1 MAASKSGV
9 AIQSKDMRQAT
20 GGDSVRVHYTGTLD
34 DGTEF
39 DSSAEREPIEITIGS
54 GQFFPE
60 LESALVGMAE
70 GDTKK
75 LTLEPETAFGARN
88 PQLIQIVGRDSIPA
102 EIKLEIGTIF
112 EAKNKNGDLTPV
124 KVVEISDET
133 VTFDANYLLA
143 GEALTFELTLVE
155 FVI

>member
-1 MAASKSGV
+1 
-9 AIQSKDMRQAT
+9 MRQAT
-20 GGDSVRVHYTGTLD
+20 SGDRVRVHFTGTLD
-34 DGTEF
+34 DGTKF
-39 DSSAEREPIEITIGS
+39 DSSAERKPIEITIGS
-54 GQFFPE
+54 GQFLPG
-60 LESALVGMAE
+60 LESALEGMAE

-75 LTLEPETAFGARN
+75 VTLESENAFGARN
-88 PQLIQIVGRDSIPA
+88 PQLIQIVGRDTIPA

-143 GEALTFELTLVE
+143 GKALTFELTLVD
-155 FVI
+155 FVG